1 MRRQLN
7 RAIRGSGMMPRMVI
21 YILLIAFNAS
31 VWLLLWAFN
40 WEISLR
46 AREVEYFG
54 RQLFPIR
61 SQVVPLPVIY
71 AAAALLSAA
80 SIGAIL
86 RDRSNLA
93 LRERLQTLLTQILES
108 LEIGVLVLDDRG
120 YLSLANE
127 SAHELLPETQ
137 AAQPELHF
145 SEALSAYPELNGI
158 VRSAVEDGK
167 YVKELEHDLGAPE
180 KPCAVRVTTLPLKAR
195 GRRVTGTLLL
205 VNDVREVIAMERQMR
220 TAERLTALGTLAAT
234 LAHEIRNPLEAMNLN
249 LELLGRHLNDGR
261 DVERDA
267 GKRRKY
273 LRILES
279 EVSRLAAI
287 AENFLSFARPGRSSN
302 GVIRLDELLRQ
313 VIELLENQAQS
324 RKVEILFFSSALSSC
339 VAGSEDELKQVFLNL
354 MINGLEA
361 MPHGG
366 RITVSLENGEFPGG
380 GMPVALVRIE
390 DQGEGIPPEARSR
403 LFDPFFS
410 TRPGGTGLGLTI
422 VHRVVQAHKGVIR
435 VESVP
440 GSGSTFTV
448 ELPLAAPPDGKT
460 SQGSRTQR

>member
-1 MRRQLN
+1 
-7 RAIRGSGMMPRMVI
+7 MMPRMLI
-21 YILLIAFNAS
+21 YILLVAFNTFL
-31 VWLLLWAFN
+31 WLLLWAFN

-61 SQVVPLPVIY
+61 SQVVPLPIIY

-93 LRERLQTLLTQILES
+93 LRERLQTLLSQILES
-108 LEIGVLVLDDRG
+108 LEIGVLVLDHRG
-120 YLSLANE
+120 YLSLTNE
-127 SAHELLPETQ
+127 SAHQLIPQTQ
-137 AAQPELHF
+137 AAVPELHF
-145 SEALSAYPELNGI
+145 SDALRAYPDLNAI
-158 VRSAVEDGK
+158 VKSAVEEGK
-167 YVKELEHDLGAPE
+167 YVKEVERDLGTPE
-180 KPCAVRVTTLPLKAR
+180 NPCAVRVTSLPLKAR
-195 GRRVTGTLLL
+195 GKRVTGTLLL

-249 LELLGRHLNDGR
+249 LELLARHLD
-261 DVERDA
+261 DKTDTERDE
-267 GKRRKY
+267 GRRRKY

-287 AENFLSFARPGRSSN
+287 AENFLSFARPGRSAG
-302 GVIRLDELLRQ
+302 GVIRLDELLQ
-313 VIELLENQAQS
+313 HVIELLENQAQS
-324 RKVEILFFSSALSSC
+324 RKVEISFHSSVPPPA
-339 VAGSEDELKQVFLNL
+339 VVGSEDELKQVFLNL
-354 MINGLEA
+354 MINSLEA

-366 RITVSLENGEFPGG
+366 RIVVRADGGLAPGAG
-380 GMPVALVRIE
+380 SPVALVRIE
-390 DQGEGIPPEARSR
+390 DQGEGIPPEALNR

-422 VHRVVQAHKGVIR
+422 AHRVVQAHKGSIR

-440 GSGSTFTV
+440 GSGSAFTV
-448 ELPLAAPPDGKT
+448 ELPLAA
-460 SQGSRTQR
+460 QQQRRNP